1 MTRLFK
7 IISII
12 MILFIIGCE
21 DKKDEDTAI
30 VIYEITTD
38 NVSDN
43 PYYFNFVNG
52 TKDNSTWHM
61 SYQNLEV
68 SFGGAKYKMPSFSL
82 HSGVMMAID
91 NSSKFED
98 INQAPAPSAFAPEN
112 GRMQYEGNNAAL
124 LYDMQSHKVI
134 PSKENYIVYDTATHK
149 VFKIHFDEYSSGVVL
164 FRYAELPAK

>member
-1 MTRLFK
+1 
-7 IISII
+7 

-21 DKKDEDTAI
+21 DKKDDDTAI

-91 NSSKFED
+91 N
-98 INQAPAPSAFAPEN
+98 
-112 GRMQYEGNNAAL
+112 
-124 LYDMQSHKVI
+124 
-134 PSKENYIVYDTATHK
+134 
-149 VFKIHFDEYSSGVVL
+149 
-164 FRYAELPAK
+164 